1 MGVVTTF
8 SVKGRCP
15 RPASTTKRQMRLDCR
30 KMKGVGTGNGV
41 VGMEMALLVW
51 KMTDVVTGN
60 EDVRLRNEGRCYG
73 K

>member
-1 MGVVTTF
+1 
-8 SVKGRCP
+8 
-15 RPASTTKRQMRLDCR
+15 
-30 KMKGVGTGNGV
+30 MKGVGTGNGV

-60 EDVRLRNEGRCYG
+60 EDVRSRNEGRCYG